1 MQTFY
6 NVLTVVS
13 FGVSLAVLTGGLY
26 VYVNK
31 DTLLNDLQGVVFDQV
46 KESLPIPSLNVPQ
59 SPVGASGALLE
70 LPVPFWCTMFGLIF
84 GPSLL

>member
-6 NVLTVVS
+6 NILTVVS

-31 DTLLNDLQGVVFDQV
+31 DILLNDLQGLVFDQV
-46 KESLPIPSLNVPQ
+46 KESLPIPSLGVPGALVGT
-59 SPVGASGALLE
+59 PGASLG
-70 LPVPFWCTMFGLIF
+70 LPVPF
-84 GPSLL
+84 